1 MIKKVT
7 HTKKMDENNHYII
20 PDCVK
25 AYSGEPL
32 YILISRWCLYEKR
45 WITCQDV
52 SIAFKIPY
60 RRASFQLSYINKKK
74 ERVKCKIRYSTES
87 IGQGLKLEVFVES
100 IKEIPGALFKN
111 ESKMHSSGATVRR
124 VGNAMMKNS
133 GIWDKL
139 LKKVR

>member
-1 MIKKVT
+1 MLKKIN
-7 HTKKMDENNHYII
+7 ENNHYII

-32 YILISRWCLYEKR
+32 YIIISRWCFYKKR
-45 WITCQDV
+45 WITCQDI

-74 ERVKCKIRYSTES
+74 DRVKCKIRYSTES

-100 IKEIPGALFKN
+100 IKDVPDVLLKN
-111 ESKMHSSGATVRR
+111 ESKMHPSGATIRR
-124 VGNAMMKNS
+124 VWNAMIKNS
-133 GIWDKL
+133 GVWDNL
-139 LKKVR
+139 LKKLR